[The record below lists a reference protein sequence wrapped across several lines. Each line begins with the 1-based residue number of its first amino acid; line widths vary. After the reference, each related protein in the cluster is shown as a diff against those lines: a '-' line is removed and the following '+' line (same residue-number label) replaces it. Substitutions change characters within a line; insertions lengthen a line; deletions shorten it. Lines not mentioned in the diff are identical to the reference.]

1 MANLLKLISILA
13 IMSTIGCSLPTKD
26 AAYKPINWSSTSIVE
41 PKKPQQPKNIDEK
54 ITDSE
59 KKLLELHN
67 IQRELKG
74 RVALKFD
81 QYLNS
86 YAINHAK
93 WMASK
98 NWMKHSDVSVL
109 LGKYSTSGENIA
121 WNQRSEEEVVNAW
134 MNSSGH
140 RANILNRNFN
150 AAGFGK
156 INNSKQ
162 EPYWCTVFGG

>member
-1 MANLLKLISILA
+1 MRLLFLLVLLFFV
-13 IMSTIGCSLPTKD
+13 GCHNSAPN
-26 AAYKPINWSSTSIVE
+26 ASYKPIDWSSTSVVP
-41 PKKPQQPKNIDEK
+41 PKKPKVPANPEM
-54 ITDSE
+54 TESE
-59 KKLLELHN
+59 TKLLELHN

-74 RVALKFD
+74 RVSLKFD
-81 QYLNS
+81 SYLNN
-86 YAINHAK
+86 YATNHAK
-93 WMASK
+93 WMASR

-121 WNQRSEEEVVNAW
+121 WNQRSEEEVMNAW

-150 AAGFGK
+150 SAGFGK
-156 INNSKQ
+156 IPNSKQ

>member
-1 MANLLKLISILA
+1 MIRFLILMFCLL
-13 IMSTIGCSLPTKD
+13 TVGCQIPADS
-26 AAYKPINWSSTSIVE
+26 AAYKPIDWSSTSIIP
-41 PKKPQQPKNIDEK
+41 PKKPKAPSNDSMTE
-54 ITDSE
+54 SE

-74 RVALKFD
+74 RVSLKFD
-81 QYLNS
+81 PYLNN
-86 YAINHAK
+86 YAINHAQ
-93 WMASK
+93 WMANR

-121 WNQRSEEEVVNAW
+121 WNQRSEEEVMNAW

>member
-1 MANLLKLISILA
+1 MPA
-13 IMSTIGCSLPTKD
+13 KD
-26 AAYKPINWSSTSIVE
+26 AAYKPINWSSTSIIE
-41 PKKPQQPKNIDEK
+41 PQKPQEPNNNNQLQISQ
-54 ITDSE
+54 SE

-74 RVALKFD
+74 RVALSFD
-81 QYLNS
+81 QYLNT

-121 WNQRSEEEVVNAW
+121 WNQRSEEEVMNAW